1 MVISAKYFLFR
12 AKWIVDTAFRNCF
25 WLWNVTLMR
34 RTEKLF
40 RSFWLSSKR
49 LGKHLLYQKNKQLP
63 FSKIRRLLGIF
74 YSLSY
79 SIWWEFFC
87 GGIVTLLI
95 LPIAICLSQRLR
107 HVCLSIST
115 YTVKT
120 ANGLL
125 LNQLL
130 FIWLYLLLQW
140 YLW

>member
-1 MVISAKYFLFR
+1 MNCWYSFQKLLLTVECNADAANWKAFPVLLTFKQKTWK
-12 AKWIVDTAFRNCF
+12 AFIVP
-25 WLWNVTLMR
+25 
-34 RTEKLF
+34 K
-40 RSFWLSSKR
+40 
-49 LGKHLLYQKNKQLP
+49 KQAAS

-107 HVCLSIST
+107 HACLSIST